1 MFNQENSRIM
11 LKKFTS
17 IAAVDNHTLTPEQVI
32 EVAAVK
38 AFGKEKVNI
47 SFYETI
53 SELMSGAFIPN
64 LKEGVKN
71 IFFVKGYDVEEYF
84 QIYSFGRVETPE
96 LFLSK
101 EELTKLMVYINVV
114 VQANT
119 KVYLIQDNN
128 FNFELTSN
136 TLQKADINYKQYEF
150 GSSHIMT
157 ILVTDSKG
165 DIKVNQGVKYDS
177 KTAVLHHIISQYF
190 DLIITEKQI
199 VKATNGDDQEVP
211 VPITRGGFYLGLS
224 KFKDDPNSPIAEIKS
239 VEDIIDFVD
248 KHYDEIKYKG
258 KIKDNV
264 LVIN

>member
-84 QIYSFGRVETPE
+84 QIYSFGRTETPE
-96 LFLSK
+96 LF
-101 EELTKLMVYINVV
+101 
-114 VQANT
+114 
-119 KVYLIQDNN
+119 
-128 FNFELTSN
+128 
-136 TLQKADINYKQYEF
+136 
-150 GSSHIMT
+150 
-157 ILVTDSKG
+157 
-165 DIKVNQGVKYDS
+165 
-177 KTAVLHHIISQYF
+177 
-190 DLIITEKQI
+190 
-199 VKATNGDDQEVP
+199 
-211 VPITRGGFYLGLS
+211 
-224 KFKDDPNSPIAEIKS
+224 
-239 VEDIIDFVD
+239 
-248 KHYDEIKYKG
+248 
-258 KIKDNV
+258 
-264 LVIN
+264 